1 MNVGLDHFFLKISW
15 LGELVSVFWCMEL
28 DLISLQYSAVS
39 ISEFWGIYGFCMA
52 LGCLSFNV

>member
-1 MNVGLDHFFLKISW
+1 MNVGLDQLLLKISW

-28 DLISLQYSAVS
+28 DLISLQCSAVS
-39 ISEFWGIYGFCMA
+39 ISEFWGIHGFCMA

>member
-1 MNVGLDHFFLKISW
+1 MNVGLDQLLLKISW

-28 DLISLQYSAVS
+28 DLISLQCSAVS